1 MACAADLE
9 TLTTPVREEPYD
21 LELEKAILADIHTA
35 ASLGYVSRIRD
46 LLRRTSP
53 GDEVNVQ
60 NRGGWTPLIYAA
72 SAGQKGALEVLLK
85 HGAAVNVQNCQ
96 GRTAAI
102 VAAMYGHDSCLA
114 LLKKYGADLEMRD
127 SQDRTALFHACVF
140 GQAAIVQLLVDAGVN
155 IHCVEHFGGYSPL
168 AIAAAEHHE
177 SIVNILLSV
186 NSAGHCFQ
194 GSRLLQAANL
204 ESNMS
209 RSPVRD
215 DAKRLPTAR
224 GKTVQPPSVQSL
236 LHRYVNLT
244 LGSGEPQALQK
255 SSYSCINIPP
265 REEVSSLGDLLD
277 HLGLSKYHPVF
288 QEQGIDLRTFLTF
301 GDSELKEAGIKLVG
315 PRRKMSVAIARWNE
329 REQCCPSAKA
339 SPRPS

>member
-1 MACAADLE
+1 
-9 TLTTPVREEPYD
+9 
-21 LELEKAILADIHTA
+21 LEKAILADIHTA

-46 LLRRTSP
+46 LLRRTAP
-53 GDEVNVQ
+53 GDEVNAQ

-114 LLKKYGADLEMRD
+114 LLKQYGADLEMRD
-127 SQDRTALFHACVF
+127 AQDRTALFHACVF

-215 DAKRLPTAR
+215 DAKRLPTTQ

-244 LGSGEPQALQK
+244 LGAGEPQALQK

-339 SPRPS
+339 SPRPL